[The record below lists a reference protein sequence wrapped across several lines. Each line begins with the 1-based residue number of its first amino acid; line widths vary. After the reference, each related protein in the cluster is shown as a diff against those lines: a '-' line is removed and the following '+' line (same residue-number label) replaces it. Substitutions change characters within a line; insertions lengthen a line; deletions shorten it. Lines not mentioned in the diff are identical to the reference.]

1 MNKESIVESLHGGVC
16 KVTFEKAD
24 GTVREM
30 NCTLHHS
37 YVPEFSEDLSE
48 SKRESN
54 PDVVPVWDTD
64 AGGWRSFR
72 IDRIKEFKTGSTL
85 QGKNMDKQTLEQIK
99 NFVSSQANRFRC
111 DLQNCLDRLDSF
123 DKLVNTLDDMLKED
137 ENGGTTQQ
145 DGA

>member
-16 KVTFEKAD
+16 KVTFEKSD

-37 YVPEFSEDLSE
+37 YVPELSEDLN
-48 SKRESN
+48 ESN

-72 IDRIKEFKTGSTL
+72 IDRIKEFTTG
-85 QGKNMDKQTLEQIK
+85 
-99 NFVSSQANRFRC
+99 
-111 DLQNCLDRLDSF
+111 
-123 DKLVNTLDDMLKED
+123 NTL
-137 ENGGTTQQ
+137 
-145 DGA
+145 